1 MAAAVSGAA
10 VPALAGWSGY
20 PLTGGRRAPPAVAEL
35 AAGLHLDQDCAYE
48 VAVWLL
54 QEASALDAAAQVD
67 RLLWALR
74 QGLPVEVAIG
84 GDITKRR

>member
-1 MAAAVSGAA
+1 MAADLTWVVKGSGGAA
-10 VPALAGWSGY
+10 PGY
-20 PLTGGRRAPPAVAEL
+20 PLTGGRRAPAPVAEL
-35 AAGLHLDQDCAYE
+35 AAGLLLDPDQAYE

-54 QEASALDAAAQVD
+54 QEAGALDAAAQVD

-84 GDITKRR
+84 SGAFQRK

>member
-1 MAAAVSGAA
+1 MAADLSLVTAHIFGEGA
-10 VPALAGWSGY
+10 GY
-20 PLTGGRRAPPAVAEL
+20 PLTGGRRAPAPVAEL
-35 AAGLHLDQDCAYE
+35 AAGLGLDPDQAYE

-54 QEASALDAAAQVD
+54 QEAGALDAAAQVD

-84 GDITKRR
+84 NALQRK

>member
-1 MAAAVSGAA
+1 MAADAA
-10 VPALAGWSGY
+10 LMAARIAGEGTGY
-20 PLTGGRRAPPAVAEL
+20 PLTGGRRAPAAVAEL
-35 AAGLHLDQDCAYE
+35 AAGLHLDQDRAYE

-54 QEASALDAAAQVD
+54 QEAGALDAAAQVD

-84 GDITKRR
+84 SGAFQRK

>member
-1 MAAAVSGAA
+1 MAVDLTLMVKGAGGAA
-10 VPALAGWSGY
+10 TGY
-20 PLTGGRRAPPAVAEL
+20 PLTGGRRAPAPVAEL
-35 AAGLHLDQDCAYE
+35 AAGLQLDPDQAYE

-54 QEASALDAAAQVD
+54 QEAGALDAAAQVD

-84 GDITKRR
+84 SDVTKRR

>member
-10 VPALAGWSGY
+10 VPALAAWSGY
-20 PLTGGRRAPPAVAEL
+20 PLTGGRWPPAAVAEL
-35 AAGLHLDQDCAYE
+35 VAGLDLNADQAYE

-54 QEASALDAAAQVD
+54 QEAGALDAAAQVD

-84 GDITKRR
+84 GAGFRNK

>member
-1 MAAAVSGAA
+1 
-10 VPALAGWSGY
+10 
-20 PLTGGRRAPPAVAEL
+20 VAEL
-35 AAGLHLDQDCAYE
+35 AAGLHLDQDRAYE

-54 QEASALDAAAQVD
+54 QEAGALDAAAQVD

-84 GDITKRR
+84 GGTIQRK

>member
-1 MAAAVSGAA
+1 MAAEVCRTSASVSGA
-10 VPALAGWSGY
+10 LAGY
-20 PLTGGRRAPPAVAEL
+20 PLTGGRRAPAAVAEL
-35 AAGLHLDQDCAYE
+35 VAGLHLDQDRAYE

-54 QEASALDAAAQVD
+54 QEAGALDAAAQVD

-84 GDITKRR
+84 GAGFRNK